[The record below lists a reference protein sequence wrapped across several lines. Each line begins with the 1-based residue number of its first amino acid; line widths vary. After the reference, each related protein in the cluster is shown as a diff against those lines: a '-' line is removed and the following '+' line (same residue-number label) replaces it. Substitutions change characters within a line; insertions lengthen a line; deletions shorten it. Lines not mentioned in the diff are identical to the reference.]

1 MNGDAP
7 RRVPRETRAAPR
19 KDRLVIE
26 NAPTLQYHWTR
37 HLRRFLGIV
46 PDRWRASMAALRAV
60 GVTTLGLF
68 VIAAFGLA
76 GPAAAE
82 AAKAPPSCAAINF
95 RPVSSGLPDG
105 DHEAGQ
111 YKSRYAK
118 IVLMA
123 TVKGGDAKDYYLTFN
138 GKRPAPLA
146 GGVPADVTPCLR
158 SKNIT
163 VPVKPAGEAC
173 NGSRFRVV
181 IDNVGNQKTAML
193 FGLNGKE
200 WRLCSAA
207 KV

>member
-1 MNGDAP
+1 MTAM
-7 RRVPRETRAAPR
+7 R
-19 KDRLVIE
+19 
-26 NAPTLQYHWTR
+26 
-37 HLRRFLGIV
+37 
-46 PDRWRASMAALRAV
+46 
-60 GVTTLGLF
+60 
-68 VIAAFGLA
+68 AFGLTALGVVTIAALAIA
-76 GPAAAE
+76 GPASAE
-82 AAKAPPSCAAINF
+82 ATKPAPACAAINF
-95 RPVSSGLPDG
+95 RPVASGLPDG

-123 TVKGGDAKDYYLTFN
+123 TVKGGDAKDYYMTFN
-138 GKRPAPLA
+138 GKRPTPLA

-158 SKNIT
+158 SKNVT
-163 VPVKPAGEAC
+163 VPVKPAGESC

-181 IDNVGNQKTAML
+181 IDNVGGQKTAML